1 MKSARGTTLHAHIT
15 HITLITLITLI
26 THHTH
31 HTHNTHHTSHSSHS
45 SHTHPHQSSVQVSA
59 GGVQVWRV
67 NPDDVERCVWDVVR
81 VAKELHSDESRYFR
95 AVSLYYRQSYTH
107 SIHTPHTSHTHTLHT
122 HTHTQSQSYP
132 LDDSAIQGLLQRAA
146 DAVSPLLD
154 KLYEKAFQSHQSV
167 FDPAVTKYDL
177 TFRLKNSQRLLALV
191 CCNLCSPMK
200 L

>member
-1 MKSARGTTLHAHIT
+1 M
-15 HITLITLITLI
+15 
-26 THHTH
+26 
-31 HTHNTHHTSHSSHS
+31 
-45 SHTHPHQSSVQVSA
+45 
-59 GGVQVWRV
+59 WRV

-95 AVSLYYRQSYTH
+95 AVSLYCRQSYTH
-107 SIHTPHTSHTHTLHT
+107 THSSHITPHTHTHSSHTHTRTHTRAHT

-132 LDDSAIQGLLQRAA
+132 LDGSAIQALLQRAA

-177 TFRLKNSQRLLALV
+177 TFRLKNTQRLLALV
-191 CCNLCSPMK
+191 CCNLWSPMK
-200 L
+200 S